1 MSELKDLLAIFKIES
16 EEHLTKLENGLIE
29 LERGSGDKELLRR
42 LIREVHTLKGAARVF
57 GFTDIQD
64 LTHRMEDVLEA
75 ISSGKILFDSYSM
88 DRMLRGIDA
97 LRILLGRILREDS
110 PPIDLSEIKE
120 GLESCLSRNEV
131 DKEQAPCGPDT
142 LPLTQREGS
151 SPSEPSEA
159 YLKVSLSRLDRF
171 LYLIGEV
178 VIQRMKSSARVSQ
191 TKRIL
196 RLMKEVQR
204 SISKFKE
211 AMKEDRLSSSREW
224 MSFLSQWEAQLERV
238 REEFQR
244 LYEQISSETF
254 HLDPIIDQLQ
264 TKARELKMVP
274 FSTIFEG
281 FPRMVRDM
289 ASQLGKEI
297 HLLVSGE
304 ETELDKKVIERI
316 KSSLIHLLRNAIDHG
331 IEEPQKREAIGKP
344 REGTIKISA
353 RNERDRV
360 VLSIEDD
367 GKGIDVEE
375 IKANA
380 LKKGLVKEEELLRMT
395 EREILNLVFA
405 PGYSSSSGV
414 TELSGRGMGLDIVMK
429 EISQL
434 SGRVSIE
441 TQKGQGTRFTLSLPL
456 SIALLR
462 ALLVR
467 VGERRF
473 FLPLPS
479 LIKVIRMGQEAISTL
494 DGRMSFSFE
503 GRLLPLLELR
513 TLLGIKE
520 IREDPKG
527 REKMLW
533 VVVVTNFKREAG
545 LIVDEVLGD
554 EEVFVKS
561 LGKHLG
567 KAKFISGGVLMLD
580 GEVVFVLDIE
590 DLLAS
595 RSYPVSYLPKTIP
608 SSAPTQRKGRILVVE
623 DVFSTREL
631 ERSILEN
638 HGYLVDTAVDG
649 LDALNQITR
658 NSYDLILSDIEM
670 PRMDGFELCQTLKK
684 SEAHKD
690 IPFVILTSF
699 QREEDR
705 KRGMEVGA
713 SAYLVKGAFDQTHL
727 LETIDRLIG

>member
-1 MSELKDLLAIFKIES
+1 MSELKDLHAIFKIES
-16 EEHLTKLENGLIE
+16 EDHLTKLENGLIE
-29 LERGSGDKELLRR
+29 LERRSGDKELLRR
-42 LIREVHTLKGAARVF
+42 LLREVHTLKGAARVF

-88 DRMLRGIDA
+88 ERMLRGIDT
-97 LRILLGRILREDS
+97 LRILLGRILGEDS
-110 PPIDLSEIKE
+110 PPVDLSEIKE

-131 DKEQAPCGPDT
+131 DKEQASCGPDT
-142 LPLTQREGS
+142 LPLTQREGF
-151 SPSEPSEA
+151 SPSEPSEV
-159 YLKVSLSRLDRF
+159 YLKVSLSRLDRL

-178 VIQRMKSSARVSQ
+178 VIQRMKSSARISQ

-196 RLMKEVQR
+196 RSMKEVQR

-211 AMKEDRLSSSREW
+211 AMKEDRPSSSREW
-224 MSFLSQWEAQLERV
+224 ISFLSQWEAQLERL

-274 FSTIFEG
+274 LSTIFEG

-297 HLLVSGE
+297 RLLVSGE

-331 IEEPQKREAIGKP
+331 IEEPRKREAIGKP

-380 LKKGLVKEEELLRMT
+380 LKKGLVREEELLRMT

-405 PGYSSSSGV
+405 PGCSSSSCV

-503 GRLLPLLELR
+503 GRLLPLLDLKE
-513 TLLGIKE
+513 LLGIKE

-527 REKMLW
+527 KEKMLW

-567 KAKFISGGVLMLD
+567 KAKLISGGVLMLD
-580 GEVVFVLDIE
+580 GEVVFVLDVE
-590 DLLAS
+590 DLMAY
-595 RSYPVSYLPKTIP
+595 RPYPVSYLPRAISTP
-608 SSAPTQRKGRILVVE
+608 ASTQRKGRILVVE

-649 LDALNQITR
+649 LDALNQISR

-670 PRMDGFELCQTLKK
+670 PRMDGFELCQILKK

-713 SAYLVKGAFDQTHL
+713 SAYLVKGAFDQIHL

>member
-1 MSELKDLLAIFKIES
+1 MSELKDLLTIFKIES

-29 LERGSGDKELLRR
+29 LERRPGDKELLRR
-42 LIREVHTLKGAARVF
+42 LIREVHTLKGGARVF

-88 DRMLRGIDA
+88 ERMLRGIDT
-97 LRILLGRILREDS
+97 LRILLGRILGEES

-120 GLESCLSRNEV
+120 SLESCLSRNEV
-131 DKEQAPCGPDT
+131 DQEQVPCGPDT

-159 YLKVSLSRLDRF
+159 YLKVSLSRLDRL

-178 VIQRMKSSARVSQ
+178 VIQRMKSSARISQ

-196 RLMKEVQR
+196 RSMKEVQR

-211 AMKEDRLSSSREW
+211 ATKEDRLSSSREW
-224 MSFLSQWEAQLERV
+224 ISFLSQWEAQLERV

-254 HLDPIIDQLQ
+254 HLDPIMDQLQ

-274 FSTIFEG
+274 LSTIFEG

-380 LKKGLVKEEELLRMT
+380 LRKGLVREEELLRMT
-395 EREILNLVFA
+395 EREILNLIFA

-494 DGRMSFSFE
+494 DGRISFSFE
-503 GRLLPLLELR
+503 DRLLPLLELR
-513 TLLGIKE
+513 ELLGIKE

-527 REKMLW
+527 KEKMLW

-580 GEVVFVLDIE
+580 GEVVFVLDVE
-590 DLLAS
+590 DLLAY

-608 SSAPTQRKGRILVVE
+608 SSASTQRKGRILVVE

-705 KRGMEVGA
+705 RRGMEVGA